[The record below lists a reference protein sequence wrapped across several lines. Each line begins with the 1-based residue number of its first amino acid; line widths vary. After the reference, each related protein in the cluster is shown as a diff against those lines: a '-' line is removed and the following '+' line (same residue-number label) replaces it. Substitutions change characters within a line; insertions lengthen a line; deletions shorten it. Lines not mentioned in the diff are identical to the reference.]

1 MSDLDPTANVQSAYF
16 IVGPTVGRRA
26 ILALIRQF
34 QIRLQ
39 IIKNDWKL
47 KSIYAVNH
55 IGDGKTK
62 NAWAYN
68 DNYLHRLA
76 NLSQYTIVTL
86 PWYEQVHGYQR
97 RR

>member
-39 IIKNDWKL
+39 IIKND
-47 KSIYAVNH
+47 
-55 IGDGKTK
+55 
-62 NAWAYN
+62 
-68 DNYLHRLA
+68 
-76 NLSQYTIVTL
+76 
-86 PWYEQVHGYQR
+86 
-97 RR
+97 